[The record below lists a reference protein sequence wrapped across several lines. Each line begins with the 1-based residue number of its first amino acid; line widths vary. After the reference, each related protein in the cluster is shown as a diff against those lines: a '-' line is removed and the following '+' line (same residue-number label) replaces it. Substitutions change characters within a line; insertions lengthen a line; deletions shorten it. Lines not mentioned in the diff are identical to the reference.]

1 MAKPLRDAIQNG
13 LNGWDSTVN
22 NNFIKTFDRPLPI
35 FLHTGDESDIET
47 SFPAASH
54 EECIVVVDHTVLGLQ
69 LYVVDKNHPSGGAR
83 WVLQS
88 ASDADAPVVRNTT
101 STLDWDD
108 RKVLSNPAGAIVLTV
123 RPAGEV
129 AGKTI
134 HIKNLS
140 TFTVTVDATTEGLID
155 GAATFP
161 LTVQYQ
167 SVTLYS
173 DGSTYHII

>member
-1 MAKPLRDAIQNG
+1 MAKPSRDAIQNG
-13 LNGWDSTVN
+13 LNGWDSTVD
-22 NNFIKTFDRPLPI
+22 NNFIRLFDRPPPI
-35 FLHTGDESDIET
+35 FLHTGDESDIES

-69 LYVVDKNHPSGGAR
+69 LYIVDKNHPSGSGR
-83 WVLQS
+83 WVLQAAQDS
-88 ASDADAPVVRNTT
+88 HAPIVRNSA

-108 RKVLSNPAGAIVLTV
+108 RRVLSNPAGNITLVL

-129 AGKTI
+129 AGKDI
-134 HIKNLS
+134 VVKNLS
-140 TFTVTVDATTEGLID
+140 LFEVELSAASQID
-155 GAATFP
+155 GAGTFT
-161 LTVQYQ
+161 LVAQQQ